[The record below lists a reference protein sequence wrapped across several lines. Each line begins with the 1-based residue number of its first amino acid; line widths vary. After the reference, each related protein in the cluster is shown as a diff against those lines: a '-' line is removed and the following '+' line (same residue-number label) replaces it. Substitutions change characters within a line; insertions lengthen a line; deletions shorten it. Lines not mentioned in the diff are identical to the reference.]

1 MFKSKEAVSQKQ
13 RVLNRLMKQRFV
25 PSSDFIF
32 KDRVHRFSQY
42 IMELKA
48 SGCDIE
54 THRKV
59 VNGRNLY
66 DYELVSQ

>member
-1 MFKSKEAVSQKQ
+1 MFKTKEAIGQKQ
-13 RVLNRLMKQRFV
+13 RVLNRLMKKRFV

-32 KDRVHRFSQY
+32 KDHVHRFSQY
-42 IMELKA
+42 IMELKDD
-48 SGCDIE
+48 GMDIV

-66 DYELVSQ
+66 EYELVSK